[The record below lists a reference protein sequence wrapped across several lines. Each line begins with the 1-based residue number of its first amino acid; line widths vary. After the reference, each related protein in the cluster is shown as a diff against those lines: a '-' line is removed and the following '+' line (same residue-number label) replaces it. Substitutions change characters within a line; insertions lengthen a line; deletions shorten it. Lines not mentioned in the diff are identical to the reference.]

1 MTSIVVLS
9 AGLSVPSSTR
19 ILADALG
26 ASTRRALAAVAQD
39 ATVDVI
45 ELRDLAHLITDNL
58 LTGFPTGALAEAVRR
73 VAEADAVIAV
83 TPVFAASYSGLFKS
97 FVDVLDDDTLAG
109 KPVLIAATAGT
120 ARHSLVLDFAMR
132 PLFAYL
138 RADVVPTG
146 VFAASSDFGSGSTV
160 AGGSLS
166 TRIDRAASELADKV
180 LRRGTA
186 LPEDPF
192 VNPTPFEDLLTADC
206 SPSRSTGIPEVAVR
220 HPRRPPRV
228 IVGAMVVERAQEQP
242 VGEVGAATLAPRV
255 SPMMRL
261 APCGRDLTVLGT
273 TSAIADRERL
283 ALGR

>member
-1 MTSIVVLS
+1 MTKIVVVS

-26 ASTRRALAAVAQD
+26 TATQRRLAELGQD
-39 ATVDVI
+39 ASVDVI
-45 ELRDLAHLITDNL
+45 ELRDLAHLITDNM
-58 LTGFPTGALAEAVRR
+58 LTGFTTGALTDAVRR

-83 TPVFAASYSGLFKS
+83 TPVFSASYSGLFKT
-97 FVDVLDDDTLAG
+97 FFDVLDDGTLEG

-160 AGGSLS
+160 TGGSLS
-166 TRIDRAASELADKV
+166 ARIDRAAGELADQV
-180 LRRGTA
+180 LRRGSV

-192 VNPTPFEDLLTADC
+192 ADPTPFQDLL
-206 SPSRSTGIPEVAVR
+206 
-220 HPRRPPRV
+220 
-228 IVGAMVVERAQEQP
+228 
-242 VGEVGAATLAPRV
+242 
-255 SPMMRL
+255 
-261 APCGRDLTVLGT
+261 RDL
-273 TSAIADRERL
+273 
-283 ALGR
+283 